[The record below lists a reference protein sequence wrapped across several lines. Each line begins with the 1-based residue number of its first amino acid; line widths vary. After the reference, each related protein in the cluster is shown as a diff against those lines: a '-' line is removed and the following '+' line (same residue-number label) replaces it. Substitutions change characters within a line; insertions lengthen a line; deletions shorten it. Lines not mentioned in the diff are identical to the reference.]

1 MLPLCSS
8 GCADGPGPGTAPGG
22 DAPDQQVFPEAF
34 WGLDPLFWLHVKLF
48 IADILALQRHP
59 RGPVDDGS
67 ATIPCAHWQ
76 NVSPL
81 LELGTLVRMSGKVGQ
96 WRDQWQITVYNI
108 DAIDDLNTEMLHW
121 LEILS
126 LKRAVYDKPFVLPP
140 AMQEKATELE
150 QSLSVTDL
158 ADDVGKVGVARFDFD
173 ALDPSETNEA
183 AFKQAIMQHVED
195 SGMTEFLYTAM
206 RSSPE
211 MENRAKK
218 VLLYQVR

>member
-1 MLPLCSS
+1 M
-8 GCADGPGPGTAPGG
+8 
-22 DAPDQQVFPEAF
+22 
-34 WGLDPLFWLHVKLF
+34 
-48 IADILALQRHP
+48 DIFFYGNHP
-59 RGPVDDGS
+59 IRYVEIMGIIRSIDRTSNLVVYSVDDGS

-158 ADDVGKVGVARFDFD
+158 ADDVGKARFDFD